1 MRRRSFSCLIL
12 VLVFPATIVAQV
24 STSRLQGTV
33 LDQSGAVVPGAKIV
47 ALNNKLG
54 TSAETTSNER
64 GFYLFPSLLPGDY
77 NVTVEKVGFRTAVHR
92 GLVLAVSTTVDE
104 PFKLEV
110 GGPAETVGVQANVER
125 VNTADPQIG
134 FSVNLR
140 DIDLLPQL
148 DRNPMTLALSAPGV
162 QVNSS
167 APAASRVNG
176 LRQDSTNT
184 KLDGIEVNDPVAS
197 GLLASMVFINPDSVG
212 EFRMITSGAKAQY
225 GRNAAG
231 PIEMITR
238 SGSKA
243 WHGNAFDYL
252 RNTILNANDFFANK
266 TGLPKAKLI
275 QNFFGG
281 SIGGPV
287 HRNRTFIFGNYQ
299 GQRIH
304 RQSVPNRTVLTSE
317 AGAGLFRWKD
327 PQTGALRTFDIVA
340 NDPRKKGIDPK
351 IAEQIKLLPLPNNYD
366 VGDGLNS
373 GGFRFNTPANT
384 YQDQMTVRGD
394 HTLTANHRLFYRH
407 SWGRMWSIDSAN
419 SAEARYPGQ
428 VPGTQASHRW
438 GNSFGSDWTI
448 RPGLVNEFRF
458 GRTDYSVAWE
468 RPARL
473 PAPMFNNASWTPPL
487 NPGFGQGRSAPL
499 NLWTDNLTW
508 LKGRHAVKAGGDVRL
523 TSFGFSSDAGIWPN
537 VSFGRNYGNI
547 PSAVGP
553 TTGISSAD
561 RGRFEQLYNDLLGRM
576 SFVYQTF
583 YSDLQKFLP
592 AGTSR
597 VRNWKFHDYGLFVQD
612 DWKVRR
618 NFVLNVGVRWE
629 YFGPPH
635 EADGLLG
642 VLDKAAHISTASQIA
657 DFRVQRASAWYE
669 PDRNNFA
676 PRFGFAWDPEGKGKM
691 SVRGSYGIFY
701 DRTIGATASLDD
713 GYTPGFAQQS
723 NVFPNMA
730 AGSDVRVSDG
740 IPPPVKPDAP
750 QAVLPLTRSMD
761 TATFNPHLRTGYAQH
776 FSLTI
781 QRELFR
787 NTIVDAA
794 YVGTRGVKLFKWL
807 NPNQPKTYGDFL
819 DCFRQLQA
827 WVADKTPV
835 PASNTLVRIFGSPS
849 AAVSALGGT
858 TVFDQSLVFAALVPL
873 DKDYNL
879 RYEAAGVSQF
889 YLLNFP
895 QYAMLLYGTND
906 GRSYYDSL
914 QLSLRRQTG
923 GLKFGGNYTF
933 SKTLDNGS
941 NSGAAYEAPID
952 SFNLRLQRAIGDVD
966 RRHSL
971 NYAITYTLP
980 VGRGRLLGA
989 RLPGWADRLLGGW
1002 DVGLLGLW
1010 QSGAPFS
1017 VTSGRNT
1024 TGGDMASYANYSG
1037 SRNIGEV
1044 MRKGDGVYHWTQEV
1058 NARFSFPKAGEIGD
1072 AGRNI
1077 FRGPRSFS
1085 MDMSLMKR
1093 FRTAERQ
1100 SLVFVAQ
1107 AYGLLNNPNFGLP
1120 AVNLTNPATLGKIS
1134 SAIGAR
1140 VFQFALRYE
1149 F

>member
-1 MRRRSFSCLIL
+1 MRRRSFSCLVL
-12 VLVFPATIVAQV
+12 VLVFSATIAAQV
-24 STSRLQGTV
+24 STSRLEGTV
-33 LDQSGAVVPGAKIV
+33 VDQAGAVVPGAKIV
-47 ALNNKLG
+47 ALNNKMG
-54 TSAETTSNER
+54 TSAETISDQR
-64 GFYLFPSLLPGDY
+64 GSYVFPSLLPGDY
-77 NVTVEKVGFRTAVHR
+77 NLTVEKAGFRTVTHR
-92 GLVLAVSTTVDE
+92 NVILTVSGTVDE
-104 PFKLEV
+104 AFKLEV

-125 VNTADPQIG
+125 VNTADAQIG

-140 DIDLLPQL
+140 DIDVLPQL

-176 LRQDSTNT
+176 LRQDSNNA
-184 KLDGIEVNDPVAS
+184 KLDGIEVYDPVVSA
-197 GLLASMVFINPDSVG
+197 LTTSMVVINPDSVG
-212 EFRMITSGAKAQY
+212 EFRMITSGGKAQY
-225 GRNAAG
+225 GRNAGAQ
-231 PIEMITR
+231 IEMITR

-317 AGAGLFRWKD
+317 AGAGMFRWKD
-327 PQTGALRTFDIVA
+327 TQTGALRTFDIVA

-366 VGDGLNS
+366 IGDGLNS
-373 GGFRFNTPANT
+373 GGFRFNTPSNT
-384 YQDQMTVRGD
+384 YQDQMTVRAD

-407 SWGRMWSIDSAN
+407 SWGRMWSIDSGN

-448 RPGLVNEFRF
+448 RPQLVNEFRF
-458 GRTDYSVAWE
+458 GRTDYNVAWE

-487 NPGFGQGRSAPL
+487 NPGFGQGRSAPV
-499 NLWTDNLTW
+499 NEWTDNLTW
-508 LKGRHAVKAGGDVRL
+508 LKGRHAVKTGGDIRL
-523 TSFGFSSDAGIWPN
+523 TFIDSSSDAGMWPN
-537 VSFGRNYGNI
+537 VNFGRNYGNI
-547 PSAVGP
+547 PSGVGP

-576 SFVYQTF
+576 ALVSQTF
-583 YSDLQKFLP
+583 YSDLRKFFS

-612 DWKVRR
+612 DWKVKP
-618 NFVLNVGVRWE
+618 NLVLNVGLRWE

-635 EADGLLG
+635 EGGGLLG
-642 VLDKAAHISTASQIA
+642 VLDKAGQISTASQIA
-657 DFRVQRASAWYE
+657 DLQVKRASTWFD

-676 PRFGFAWDPEGKGKM
+676 PRFGFAWDPQGKGKM

-701 DRTIGATASLDD
+701 DRMIGATASLDD
-713 GYTPGFAQQS
+713 GYTPGLAQQAY
-723 NVFPNMA
+723 VYPNQA
-730 AGSDVRVSDG
+730 PGSDVRVSDA
-740 IPPPVKPDAP
+740 IPAPPQPAAP
-750 QAVLPLTRSMD
+750 QLLLPVTRSMD
-761 TATFNPHLRTGYAQH
+761 AAAFNPHLRTGYAQH
-776 FSLTI
+776 FSLVI

-787 NTIVDAA
+787 NTIVDVG
-794 YVGTRGVKLFKWL
+794 YVGTRGVKLFMWL
-807 NPNQPKTYGDFL
+807 DLNQFRTYGDFL
-819 DCFRQLQA
+819 DCFRQLQT
-827 WVADKTPV
+827 WVADKTAV

-849 AAVSALGGT
+849 AAVSALGGN
-858 TVFDQSLVFAALVPL
+858 TVLDQALVASAATTL
-873 DKDYNL
+873 DLLNYS

-895 QYAMLLYGTND
+895 QYMGLFYGAND

-923 GLKFGGNYTF
+923 ALKFAGNYTF
-933 SKTLDNGS
+933 GKTLDNVS
-941 NSGAAYEAPID
+941 NSGNGYEAPID
-952 SFNLRLQRAIGDVD
+952 NFNLRLNRAIGNMD

-971 NYAITYTLP
+971 SYTVAYTLP

-989 RLPGWADRLLGGW
+989 RLPVWADRLLAGW
-1002 DVGLLGLW
+1002 DLGLLGNW

-1037 SRNIGEV
+1037 SRSIGEV
-1044 MRKGDGVYHWTQEV
+1044 MRKGDGVYYWTQEV
-1058 NARFSFPKAGEIGD
+1058 NARFSFPKAGEIGN

-1093 FRTAERQ
+1093 FRTTERH

-1134 SAIGAR
+1134 VAVGAR